1 MFKKIS
7 GNFPKKI
14 KECSKRFGGIFEKIP
29 ENVFE
34 KSGEMLKD
42 FAGEHSRKFQWMFEK
57 IVGNAEEDWMLYNPI
72 IYTNIELKE
81 ILKAQKLKSKYHM
94 WKHVILIMSFLC

>member
-1 MFKKIS
+1 
-7 GNFPKKI
+7 
-14 KECSKRFGGIFEKIP
+14 
-29 ENVFE
+29 
-34 KSGEMLKD
+34 
-42 FAGEHSRKFQWMFEK
+42 MFEK

-94 WKHVILIMSFLC
+94 WKHVILIM